1 MTGETYSLRSK
12 EDAEDYRY
20 MPDSNLPA
28 LAIAPVSVSRAPL
41 KLTYRPSSSPSAPP
55 SPSYHG
61 RRCLV

>member
-28 LAIAPVSVSRAPL
+28 LAIAPVSFLSCP
-41 KLTYRPSSSPSAPP
+41 
-55 SPSYHG
+55 
-61 RRCLV
+61 